1 MRLTQTA
8 RYALRAMAYMSTI
21 RDELPIR
28 VKDLSEAT
36 GIPGPYLSK
45 IMRHLVTAGL
55 LNSQKSRS
63 GGFIFSKPLSK
74 IRFIDVL
81 NAVSIEINP
90 DECVFGWGVC
100 VEDNPCPVHFFWS
113 DFKEHFVQSVEKYT
127 LADVVD
133 TNPRPDGR
141 SDVRREISSTEKP
154 VC

>member
-1 MRLTQTA
+1 
-8 RYALRAMAYMSTI
+8 MAYMSTI

-28 VKDLSEAT
+28 AKDLSEVT

-55 LNSQKSRS
+55 LNSQKGRG

-81 NAVSIEINP
+81 NAVGNEIKP

-100 VEDNPCPVHFFWS
+100 VEGNPCPVHFFWS
-113 DFKEHFVQSVEKYT
+113 DFKEHFVPSVEKYT

-133 TNPRPDGR
+133 TNPRPRNCSMNCETGNR
-141 SDVRREISSTEKP
+141 TR
-154 VC
+154 